1 MSVVSSVR
9 FAGLVSIIITLLV
22 WAQTVTADEDYLLGG
37 GDTVTISVYDQPD
50 LSTEARISQDNGT
63 ITFPLLGEVAIA
75 GLSPAQA
82 GKKIAGLLERGKFLK
97 NAQVAL
103 TVKDFRSQKIPVMG
117 QVNKPGEYS
126 LMGESKVV
134 DLISQA
140 GGLKDDAA
148 DVITVVKKDGDK
160 SVKHEIDLL
169 RFYAGDM
176 SQNITVS
183 RGDFILVPKMDTFY
197 IHGEVKR
204 PGQYRLERG
213 MTVMQALSV
222 GGGLSER
229 GSLSGMK
236 VTRGKGDGTTKKVD
250 VDLTDKLQ
258 PNDVLYER
266 PDKPMTSNE
275 LNIEKIF
282 QILRTRIQ
290 LVIGVF
296 LGCVL
301 VAAIITFQLPKMYQA
316 TATLNFDFS
325 SSNPID
331 SRGRSVLSEES
342 YLTTQVGIL
351 QSLNVAQQVV
361 SGLSDYQRDR
371 VIAAL

>member
-1 MSVVSSVR
+1 
-9 FAGLVSIIITLLV
+9 
-22 WAQTVTADEDYLLGG
+22 
-37 GDTVTISVYDQPD
+37 
-50 LSTEARISQDNGT
+50 
-63 ITFPLLGEVAIA
+63 
-75 GLSPAQA
+75 
-82 GKKIAGLLERGKFLK
+82 
-97 NAQVAL
+97 
-103 TVKDFRSQKIPVMG
+103 
-117 QVNKPGEYS
+117 
-126 LMGESKVV
+126 V

-258 PNDVLYER
+258 PNDVLYVKER
-266 PDKPMTSNE
+266 
-275 LNIEKIF
+275 LF
-282 QILRTRIQ
+282 
-290 LVIGVF
+290 
-296 LGCVL
+296 
-301 VAAIITFQLPKMYQA
+301 
-316 TATLNFDFS
+316 
-325 SSNPID
+325 
-331 SRGRSVLSEES
+331 
-342 YLTTQVGIL
+342 
-351 QSLNVAQQVV
+351 
-361 SGLSDYQRDR
+361 
-371 VIAAL
+371 